1 MAKLANFL
9 IITILTLNFNVS
21 FAQDDVENGY
31 YDLPAI
37 IEGSDTIPYVAL
49 PQVYVFPVLKFKSAK
64 QEKFYWRTVRDVK
77 KTLPHAKAIAAVL
90 NEINAELEK
99 IPNEKDKKKFMKS
112 KEDVLLGQF
121 EPQLKK
127 LSLRQGKLLIRLVDR
142 QCDRTSYELIKDYR
156 GGTRAFFW
164 QGFARLFGANLKS
177 EFDPNDPDD
186 QIIERVILLV
196 ENGQL

>member
-1 MAKLANFL
+1 MA
-9 IITILTLNFNVS
+9 LNFSVS

-31 YDLPAI
+31 YLPAV
-37 IEGSDTIPYVAL
+37 IEGNDTIPYIAL
-49 PQVYVFPVLKFKSAK
+49 PQVYIFPVLQFKSAK

-77 KTLPHAKAIAAVL
+77 KTLPHAKAIAGVL

-112 KEDVLLGQF
+112 KEDVLFGQF

-177 EFDPNDPDD
+177 EFDPDDPDD

>member
-1 MAKLANFL
+1 MAKLAKFL

-112 KEDVLLGQF
+112 MVFMALNQCSLLQTTF
-121 EPQLKK
+121 
-127 LSLRQGKLLIRLVDR
+127 
-142 QCDRTSYELIKDYR
+142 
-156 GGTRAFFW
+156 
-164 QGFARLFGANLKS
+164 
-177 EFDPNDPDD
+177 
-186 QIIERVILLV
+186 
-196 ENGQL
+196 